1 MAASGSSLSTLE
13 DVFEEMTKMRTICCP
28 FSSNGLAWLKEE
40 RNREAYDIV
49 DRECGGVP
57 AKMPKCCAGHKGTFN
72 HGSKKQ
78 NLLAMK
84 DHANTNKT
92 GPIDSDGE
100 EDPEPEHKMHLRL
113 HKWIETAAV
122 SKEDQLNQMKRQLA
136 GQNGQH
142 KAKERKLSDNLQ
154 DVRAQN
160 QQLLQ
165 QGEARES
172 ENASLKAQ
180 VRAYS
185 EQLNAFEDA
194 ALKHRREEAIL
205 RAGLNE
211 LWEVQ
216 ADQKKRDHD
225 EKTRLYIERQQ
236 MHEKMTVIL
245 RAREQ
250 EKEKFAAFLR
260 QKQAEM
266 QAKIQRQ
273 LDMVADASRE
283 EARENEQ
290 NMQLMQ
296 DAMRQADEYVEQS
309 QRKEE
314 ELKANVDELNAKLKA
329 LKEEMEE
336 QSRHYGAVAG
346 QAHQYSEAQG
356 TVFKNLMAN
365 FPPGSR
371 SRVPWKVFGEVDL
384 GELAK
389 LGLREEHQIAATAW
403 NDGFWLQKPDGEGD
417 ATVPPFIA
425 EWAFERK
432 GTNERGEEEFAVREA
447 DEVIRY
453 PARMPASYTGP
464 PRFREI
470 TKSAAFVKYLRAN
483 YPKKAADAIL
493 AYLLGKYREYLAHSG
508 GVGFTGYSVI
518 YKVWDAAKNR
528 EMNLPEMVELQ
539 TALSA
544 AK

>member
-1 MAASGSSLSTLE
+1 
-13 DVFEEMTKMRTICCP
+13 
-28 FSSNGLAWLKEE
+28 
-40 RNREAYDIV
+40 
-49 DRECGGVP
+49 
-57 AKMPKCCAGHKGTFN
+57 
-72 HGSKKQ
+72 
-78 NLLAMK
+78 
-84 DHANTNKT
+84 
-92 GPIDSDGE
+92 
-100 EDPEPEHKMHLRL
+100 
-113 HKWIETAAV
+113 
-122 SKEDQLNQMKRQLA
+122 
-136 GQNGQH
+136 
-142 KAKERKLSDNLQ
+142 
-154 DVRAQN
+154 
-160 QQLLQ
+160 
-165 QGEARES
+165 
-172 ENASLKAQ
+172 
-180 VRAYS
+180 
-185 EQLNAFEDA
+185 
-194 ALKHRREEAIL
+194 
-205 RAGLNE
+205 
-211 LWEVQ
+211 
-216 ADQKKRDHD
+216 
-225 EKTRLYIERQQ
+225 
-236 MHEKMTVIL
+236 
-245 RAREQ
+245 
-250 EKEKFAAFLR
+250 
-260 QKQAEM
+260 
-266 QAKIQRQ
+266 
-273 LDMVADASRE
+273 
-283 EARENEQ
+283 
-290 NMQLMQ
+290 
-296 DAMRQADEYVEQS
+296 
-309 QRKEE
+309 
-314 ELKANVDELNAKLKA
+314 
-329 LKEEMEE
+329 MEE

-356 TVFKNLMAN
+356 TVYKNLKAN
-365 FPPGSR
+365 FPPGSG

>member
-13 DVFEEMTKMRTICCP
+13 DVFEEMTTKMRPTCCP
-28 FSSNGLAWLKEE
+28 FSSNGLAWLRE
-40 RNREAYDIV
+40 NREASDIV
-49 DRECGGVP
+49 DRECDGVP
-57 AKMPKCCAGHKGTFN
+57 AKMPKCCAGPKGTFN
-72 HGSKKQ
+72 HGSKNQ

-84 DHANTNKT
+84 DHANSNKT

-100 EDPEPEHKMHLRL
+100 EDPEPEHKMHRRL

-142 KAKERKLSDNLQ
+142 KAKERKLTDRVMDESAQ
-154 DVRAQN
+154 KQRALEHVQV
-160 QQLLQ
+160 LQ
-165 QGEARES
+165 QQGDEQRSELDALKAVVNDEKAARER
-172 ENASLKAQ
+172 EKA
-180 VRAYS
+180 
-185 EQLNAFEDA
+185 
-194 ALKHRREEAIL
+194 
-205 RAGLNE
+205 
-211 LWEVQ
+211 
-216 ADQKKRDHD
+216 
-225 EKTRLYIERQQ
+225 
-236 MHEKMTVIL
+236 
-245 RAREQ
+245 AREREMANIQ
-250 EKEKFAAFLR
+250 ALWRTEADRKAVTASVVASAAAAAARERDDKKWLVIELEHSKRMRQHEKEKFAEFL
-260 QKQAEM
+260 QEKQAEM
-266 QAKIQRQ
+266 KRR
-273 LDMVADASRE
+273 LDMVAEASRE
-283 EARENEQ
+283 EARETEH
-290 NMQLMQ
+290 NMQQMQ
-296 DAMRQADEYVEQS
+296 EMLRQGGESVEQS
-309 QRKEE
+309 QREI
-314 ELKANVDELNAKLKA
+314 DELNAKLKA
-329 LKEEMEE
+329 VKEEMEE

-356 TVFKNLMAN
+356 TVYKNLKAN

-403 NDGFWLQKPDGEGD
+403 NDGFWLQKPDGDVGD

-447 DEVIRY
+447 DEVIQY

>member
-1 MAASGSSLSTLE
+1 MEAGSATAVGNVGVQVGWAAGAARTRVWRCAAAPRVAPLVRATATCVDAVRAFLDRPTAMAASGSSLSTLE
-13 DVFEEMTKMRTICCP
+13 DVFEEMTSKMRPTCCP
-28 FSSNGLAWLKEE
+28 FSSNGLEWLKT
-40 RNREAYDIV
+40 NREAYDIV
-49 DRECGGVP
+49 DRECGDVP
-57 AKMPKCCAGHKGTFN
+57 KKMPKCCSSKTFN
-72 HGSKKQ
+72 HGSNGESWEQRRIK

-84 DHANTNKT
+84 DHASKNMS
-92 GPIDSDGE
+92 GYVDPEDSDAE
-100 EDPEPEHKMHLRL
+100 EELEPEHRMHLAL

-142 KAKERKLSDNLQ
+142 KAKERKLTDNLQ

-290 NMQLMQ
+290 NMQQMQ
-296 DAMRQADEYVEQS
+296 DMLRRGDERVEQDQREIDELKAKLKEVKEDLEDS
-309 QRKEE
+309 QELVEQQSLFTDTWQGKFE
-314 ELKANVDELNAKLKA
+314 ELK
-329 LKEEMEE
+329 
-336 QSRHYGAVAG
+336 
-346 QAHQYSEAQG
+346 
-356 TVFKNLMAN
+356 
-365 FPPGSR
+365 
-371 SRVPWKVFGEVDL
+371 
-384 GELAK
+384 ELAK
-389 LGLREEHQIAATAW
+389 S
-403 NDGFWLQKPDGEGD
+403 N
-417 ATVPPFIA
+417 
-425 EWAFERK
+425 
-432 GTNERGEEEFAVREA
+432 GTPLA
-447 DEVIRY
+447 
-453 PARMPASYTGP
+453 
-464 PRFREI
+464 
-470 TKSAAFVKYLRAN
+470 
-483 YPKKAADAIL
+483 AIL
-493 AYLLGKYREYLAHSG
+493 EIQDRK
-508 GVGFTGYSVI
+508 VG
-518 YKVWDAAKNR
+518 AK
-528 EMNLPEMVELQ
+528 
-539 TALSA
+539 
-544 AK
+544 